1 MKVADE
7 PSEPAG
13 TAFITAAQRKIM
25 KKQKKK
31 PQINKQA
38 VKDNYAKEFK
48 LKFREELVEFK
59 PFKVFHLRFISFI
72 IIFLEIGQARSSRK
86 APGRKFSTK
95 RWLHADK
102 ELLTSENSS
111 SKDHRKQ
118 GQVKMARIKRNT
130 SELNCLKIFQL

>member
-59 PFKVFHLRFISFI
+59 PFKVFQP
-72 IIFLEIGQARSSRK
+72 IFLT
-86 APGRKFSTK
+86 F
-95 RWLHADK
+95 
-102 ELLTSENSS
+102 LT
-111 SKDHRKQ
+111 DFL
-118 GQVKMARIKRNT
+118 RN
-130 SELNCLKIFQL
+130 

>member
-1 MKVADE
+1 MISINRFFKKKKGKKLKGEEHKFVKVADE

-13 TAFITAAQRKIM
+13 TTFITAAQRKIM

-59 PFKVFHLRFISFI
+59 PFKVF
-72 IIFLEIGQARSSRK
+72 
-86 APGRKFSTK
+86 
-95 RWLHADK
+95 
-102 ELLTSENSS
+102 
-111 SKDHRKQ
+111 
-118 GQVKMARIKRNT
+118 
-130 SELNCLKIFQL
+130 